1 MACEIC
7 VENKESIEKSPNE
20 VDRAKESSSK
30 IEASKEM
37 LACMEGKGEER
48 MGKEGREEGS
58 TSLLPWHL
66 GVRVVAEKRGF

>member
-30 IEASKEM
+30 IEASKET
-37 LACMEGKGEER
+37 LAWRER
-48 MGKEGREEGS
+48 GRKEWEKREGRREA
-58 TSLLPWHL
+58 LLSSHGIWAL
-66 GVRVVAEKRGF
+66 GVVAEKGGF